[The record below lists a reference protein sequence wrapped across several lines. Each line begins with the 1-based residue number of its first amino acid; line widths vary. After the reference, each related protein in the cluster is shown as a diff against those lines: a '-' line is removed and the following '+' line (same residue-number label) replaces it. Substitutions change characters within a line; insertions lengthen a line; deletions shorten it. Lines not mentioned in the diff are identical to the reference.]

1 MQVFIQSYVN
11 IKVNELI
18 KYNEFSFNKQKNSYL
33 LILFYIVLISFTY
46 INIKDFGIH
55 IEEKFHRLN
64 GLYWLNYVSGLLG

>member
-1 MQVFIQSYVN
+1 M
-11 IKVNELI
+11 K
-18 KYNEFSFNKQKNSYL
+18 FSFNKQKNSYL

-64 GLYWLNYVSGLLG
+64 GLYWLNYVSGLLGLDNFQKITEFK